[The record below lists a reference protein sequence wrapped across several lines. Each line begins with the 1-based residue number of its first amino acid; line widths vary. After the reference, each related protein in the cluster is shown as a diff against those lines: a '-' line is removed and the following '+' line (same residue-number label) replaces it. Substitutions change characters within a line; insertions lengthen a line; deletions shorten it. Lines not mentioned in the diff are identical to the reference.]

1 MTVSLIIST
10 YNWPEALELCLK
22 SVMGQSVKPSEV
34 IVADD
39 GSTPLT
45 KEIID
50 EFRKCYSS
58 KFKHIWHLD
67 HGFKLAEIR
76 NKAVAESSGDYI
88 IQIDGDTILHKD
100 FIKDHQEFARRNS
113 FIKGRR
119 LMIGKTKS
127 HHLLQNKSISVS
139 FLSSDIKMREHGIR
153 IPFYNKIFKT
163 KNENSADGV
172 LGSNMAFW
180 REDFVKVNGYNNSLV
195 GWGAED
201 KELAQRFINL
211 GLVKRKIKY
220 GAIQYHIYHHQCDRR
235 KHDEQVAE
243 IETLK
248 ISKKTTCENGF
259 SEIQKDYVIYE

>member
-22 SVMGQSVKPSEV
+22 SVMKQSVKPNEV

-39 GSTPLT
+39 GSTGVT
-45 KEIID
+45 KKSID
-50 EFRKCYSS
+50 DFRKSY
-58 KFKHIWHLD
+58 KNTLKHIWHQD

-76 NKAVAESSGDYI
+76 NKAVSEANGDYI
-88 IQIDGDTILHKD
+88 IQIDGDIILHDD
-100 FIKDHQEFARRNS
+100 FIKDHKGFAKRNS

-119 LMIGKTKS
+119 VMIGKTKS
-127 HHLLQNKSISVS
+127 QKILKDKSISVS
-139 FLSSDIKMREHGIR
+139 FLSADLKMREHGIR
-153 IPFYNKIFKT
+153 IPFFNEIFKT
-163 KNENSADGV
+163 KEEHSADGV

-180 REDFVKVNGYNNSLV
+180 RDDFLKVNGYNNALK

-243 IETLK
+243 IEVLK
-248 ISKKTTCENGF
+248 ISKKTTCDNGLN
-259 SEIQKDYVIYE
+259 EIQKDYIIYE

>member
-10 YNWPEALELCLK
+10 YNWPVALELCLK
-22 SVMGQSVKPSEV
+22 SLMKQSIKPDEV
-34 IVADD
+34 IIADD
-39 GSTPLT
+39 GSTALT

-50 EFRKCYSS
+50 EFRKNYAG
-58 KFKHIWHLD
+58 KLKHIWHLD

-76 NKAVAESSGDYI
+76 NKAVSEAKSDYI
-88 IQIDGDTILHKD
+88 IQIDGDTILHQD
-100 FIKDHQEFARRNS
+100 FIKDHKNFAKRNS

-127 HHLLQNKSISVS
+127 QDLLKNKSISVS
-139 FLSSDIKMREHGIR
+139 FLSSDIKMREHGVR
-153 IPFYNKIFKT
+153 VPFYNKIFKS
-163 KNENSADGV
+163 KEEYSADGV

-180 REDFVKVNGYNNSLV
+180 RDDFIKVNGYNNCLK

-201 KELAQRFINL
+201 KELAQRFVNL
-211 GLVKRKIKY
+211 GLVKRKIKF

-243 IETLK
+243 IEILK
-248 ISKKTTCENGF
+248 ISKATTCENGLN
-259 SEIQKDYVIYE
+259 EIQKDYIVYE